1 MANGVSIMFISFPI
15 RRCHK
20 KSRKEDDSK
29 IPPPNMTDKSQQ
41 TRLGHEKPQ
50 EHQQWRYAS
59 NARRPS
65 SKQSCVPNDS
75 TTRTSRQA
83 SIICTKH
90 EKEKVK
96 MQSTIEKLQEAFCD
110 KESKFQDTKSQLVRE
125 RRMSEIMERQLKN
138 ARNLSEQLGR
148 IIHDREQEIRT
159 LKNLLNKRQDTKNLS
174 EAAVQAAMIKAA
186 RTDRRRS
193 TSKDDFQSSMRRS
206 SSTSDHTDC
215 PSLSS
220 ASVDKML
227 KEVHTLIDGLKIK
240 DEAIKGLQEE
250 CTRRLDKI
258 QILQRSVQVLQ
269 DQLTQSTQ
277 HHSSVCQEKDN
288 MISQLQH
295 SLKESEDTVKSLLS
309 EKTKVVIE
317 GENTIQELQEII
329 QQKDVMLK
337 RIQNQLEEALDTKET
352 ELQQLRDTLDSR
364 QKDIDAKQRDL
375 EESHEELFRSQMESE
390 SLKIELNQEKCSLNK
405 MSEEINSLV
414 DKLTKAVEE
423 MEATKLEYH
432 KKDERLKNTQ
442 KKIQEMY
449 LIFLSDQDVTE
460 KLKHLYR
467 SRREYTGRK
476 VLSEEDVFEKIL
488 ISNMRHEN
496 KGKHGTVANQ
506 QIHKQQLAELQQQ
519 VNDSQAVCSI
529 LQEQLKEV
537 TDFLDQLLHIDISPK
552 NLPALSLI
560 KHYGKHLK
568 TPTSILSK
576 ERVAPDGISSNSQL
590 DMEFSRQTTLED
602 DEECQDNSNINSS
615 HNYKMSDRP
624 GSYENM
630 NYYDSECREYYV
642 NNKSLSAENLKE
654 SNHFSL
660 STTNIGGQIR
670 ETSDMVP
677 ISVSI
682 QGASSDSDEI
692 ILLLN
697 DREVTQGN
705 NTSSEATKLKKRS
718 RPSVVSPPFPRGL
731 KITENYGS
739 DGSINT
745 RENSSNVIERS
756 VSFGSFSDS
765 VLMSYEQSE
774 RGASDESSGMV
785 NNRCVRSIDMMDLI
799 PVGNIEMKGGIFL
812 SSDSDIWSEP
822 DTTLS
827 RQRMGF
833 GIEETSLSSDYST
846 TYVSDEQ
853 HKRKVVCPQSRC
865 DSRRSRHR
873 VIHVATKKTAN
884 KVKRWLEKLKNYLRM
899 FEEANF
905 QLTDEINNLCD
916 VRNQMN
922 VILSSEEKVENSES
936 ILYDLS
942 EYIRLNFLMQK
953 KLEKSIHFN
962 RQLIDVFQR
971 NISCQKK
978 PILENGLV
986 VKQTP
991 TKHPV
996 RHSRRHSNKR
1006 NPSPPYTEDIDAVAL
1021 RKTYEDPD
1029 IHSQLVG
1036 YHATLMSCQDMI
1048 KDLHAQLK
1056 DRHCSEIMNKHELNR
1071 TVYGY
1076 LEDIDHCIDDLCK
1089 KMETSTGESP
1099 SQSYSF
1105 KSTFS
1110 NNVAGN
1116 ETPEDHVYENQ
1127 EVYANPLMDKLKENE
1142 DRLLRFEVLLNDK
1155 EQQLKLSAENALQLE
1170 EQLSGIKQSLYEIQ
1184 MENLELKECLELSE
1198 NKQLEMEDSSN
1209 QMLREL
1215 QMTMQRLADLEERFR
1230 CLNDQQLI
1238 QKNAEKTLYPVPY
1251 NYHNGDV
1258 WEDSNT
1264 SNIPTHERPTPT
1276 YTRDWESE
1284 DY

>member
-1 MANGVSIMFISFPI
+1 MQPS
-15 RRCHK
+15 
-20 KSRKEDDSK
+20 
-29 IPPPNMTDKSQQ
+29 MTDKSQQ
-41 TRLGHEKPQ
+41 TRANYDKSQ
-50 EHQQWRYAS
+50 EHQQWRYGG
-59 NARRPS
+59 NGRRPS
-65 SKQSCVPNDS
+65 SRQSCVPADGASRN
-75 TTRTSRQA
+75 TRQTNLV
-83 SIICTKH
+83 CTKH

-96 MQSTIEKLQEAFCD
+96 MQTTIEKLQEAFCD
-110 KESKFQDTKSQLVRE
+110 KESKLQDTKSQLVRE

-148 IIHDREQEIRT
+148 IINDREQEIRT

-174 EAAVQAAMIKAA
+174 ESAVQAAMLKAS
-186 RTDRRRS
+186 RQSDRRRS
-193 TSKDDFQSSMRRS
+193 TSKDDFQASMRRS
-206 SSTSDHTDC
+206 SSTSDHTEC

-220 ASVDKML
+220 QSVDKML
-227 KEVHTLIDGLKIK
+227 KEVHSLIDGLKIK

-269 DQLTQSTQ
+269 DQLAQSSQ
-277 HHSSVCQEKDN
+277 HHSSVLIEKDN
-288 MISQLQH
+288 EISQLQH
-295 SLKESEDTVKSLLS
+295 SLKESEETVRSLLS

-329 QQKDVMLK
+329 QQKDLKIK
-337 RIQNQLEEALDTKET
+337 RIQSQLEEALDTKET
-352 ELQQLRDTLDSR
+352 ELQQLRDTLDNR
-364 QKDIDAKQRDL
+364 QKELDTKQRDL
-375 EESHEELFRSQMESE
+375 EEANEELFRSQMEGE
-390 SLKIELNQEKCSLNK
+390 ALKIELSQEKCSLSK

-414 DKLTKAVEE
+414 EKLTTAVEE
-423 MEATKLEYH
+423 MEATKLEYQ
-432 KKDERLKNTQ
+432 KKDERLKHTQ
-442 KKIQEMY
+442 NKIQEMY
-449 LIFLSDQDVTE
+449 ILFLGDQDITE
-460 KLKHLYR
+460 KLQAVYKA
-467 SRREYTGRK
+467 RRESTGRK
-476 VLSEEDVFEKIL
+476 VLSEEDVLETLLNPKNK
-488 ISNMRHEN
+488 NMFFRNEN
-496 KGKHGTVANQ
+496 KGKHGSISLTNQ

-568 TPTSILSK
+568 TPSHSLSK
-576 ERVAPDGISSNSQL
+576 ERIAPDGVSSNSQL
-590 DMEFSRQTTLED
+590 DMEFSRHGMMEVDQINQRNENEMAASNYELEVR
-602 DEECQDNSNINSS
+602 
-615 HNYKMSDRP
+615 H
-624 GSYENM
+624 GSYEDLS
-630 NYYDSECREYYV
+630 YYDQQQFQFFAAHR
-642 NNKSLSAENLKE
+642 SLSAENV
-654 SNHFSL
+654 
-660 STTNIGGQIR
+660 R
-670 ETSDMVP
+670 ETNVHSVSMMEMQNSAKENSEPVP
-677 ISVSI
+677 ISVSV

-697 DREVTQGN
+697 DREVN
-705 NTSSEATKLKKRS
+705 KENTSSEATKHTKKLS
-718 RPSVVSPPFPRGL
+718 RPAVVSPPFPRGL

-745 RENSSNVIERS
+745 RENSNNVIERS

-799 PVGNIEMKGGIFL
+799 PVGNAEMKGVFL

-827 RQRMGF
+827 RQRMGLNV
-833 GIEETSLSSDYST
+833 EETSVSSDYST
-846 TYVSDEQ
+846 TYVSDDLQ
-853 HKRKVVCPQSRC
+853 KKKVCPQSRC
-865 DSRRSRHR
+865 ESRRSK
-873 VIHVATKKTAN
+873 HVLHMPTKKTAN
-884 KVKRWLEKLKNYLRM
+884 KMKRWFEKLKNYLRM
-899 FEEANF
+899 FEEANYH
-905 QLTDEINNLCD
+905 LTDEINNLCD
-916 VRNQMN
+916 VRNQMTA
-922 VILSSEEKVENSES
+922 VLAAEEKIENPDA
-936 ILYDLS
+936 ILYDLA

-978 PILENGLV
+978 PHLDNISS

-991 TKHPV
+991 IKHPS
-996 RHSRRHSNKR
+996 RHKRHANKKSMEPAYMEDPNNIPNDR
-1006 NPSPPYTEDIDAVAL
+1006 PYEN
-1021 RKTYEDPD
+1021 PD

-1056 DRHCSEIMNKHELNR
+1056 DRHCNEIMNKHELNR

-1099 SQSYSF
+1099 SQSYSY
-1105 KSTFS
+1105 KSAFS
-1110 NNVAGN
+1110 TNVTATDTPEEHVY
-1116 ETPEDHVYENQ
+1116 ETPEGFTH
-1127 EVYANPLMDKLKENE
+1127 PLMDKLKENE

-1170 EQLSGIKQSLYEIQ
+1170 EQLSSIKQSLYEIQ
-1184 MENLELKECLELSE
+1184 IENMELKECLELSE

-1215 QMTMQRLADLEERFR
+1215 QVTMQRLADLEERFR
-1230 CLNDQQLI
+1230 CLNDKQYI
-1238 QKNAEKTLYPVPY
+1238 QKDMDKPMYPVQYP
-1251 NYHNGDV
+1251 YHNGDT
-1258 WEDSNT
+1258 WEEGNST
-1264 SNIPTHERPTPT
+1264 ANIPVRERGSSN
-1276 YTRDWESE
+1276 YSRDWESE